1 MTNPIETMKRL
12 LATAALGLILSVVS
26 PWSGPAPIAPAEA
39 QQMLRIAAVVND
51 DIVSIYDLL
60 QRVDLQ
66 LLSTNQPVNDEVR
79 RQMAPQVLRLIIDE
93 KLMTQEWRR
102 RGVSVGDD
110 DINPQIEGIEQAN
123 KWPRGGL
130 TKMLEAQ
137 GIALSVFTDQLR
149 ARAGW
154 ERMLAQKVRATRQ
167 VTEEEIDQRLAE
179 LKAAQGKPEH
189 RLSDIF
195 ISYDS
200 AGGEAQARQIADTI
214 LTELG
219 KGATFA
225 QLSQQ
230 FSNSTAASTG
240 GDLGWVRQGQL
251 EPELEQAA
259 NSLVQGQVST
269 PIKTL
274 IGYHILYLRDRR
286 VSAVADPAK
295 STLTLSRILLPV
307 PANAPARDWE
317 SQIALAKEIASA
329 ADSCQ
334 AFNDLAKPL
343 GGGPIGVGTLAQLP
357 EQYSAAVA
365 GVPKNKTS
373 APTRTTEGVNLFYV
387 CDRSE
392 EADGLP
398 SRNDVRAN
406 IFFQRVE
413 AESRRT
419 LRDLRQG
426 ANIEVRL

>member
-1 MTNPIETMKRL
+1 MKRTL
-12 LATAALGLILSVVS
+12 STAALGLILSVVS
-26 PWSGPAPIAPAEA
+26 PVPGKAPVAPAQA
-39 QQMLRIAAVVND
+39 QQMLRIAAVVNE
-51 DIVSIYDLL
+51 DIISVYDLL

-66 LLSTNQPVNDEVR
+66 LLSTNQPINEQVR

-102 RGVSVGDD
+102 RGVAVGDG

-130 TKMLEAQ
+130 NKMLEAQ
-137 GIALSVFTDQLR
+137 GIALAVFTEQLR

-154 ERMLAQKVRATRQ
+154 ERMLAQKVRSTRP
-167 VTEEEIDQRLAE
+167 VSEEEIDQRLAE
-179 LKAAQGKPEH
+179 LKESQGKPEH

-195 ISYDS
+195 LSFDS
-200 AGGEAQARQIADTI
+200 AGGEPQAKQIADTI

-230 FSNSTAASTG
+230 FSNSAAASTG

-251 EPELEQAA
+251 EPELEQAIG
-259 NSLVQGQVST
+259 SLVQGQVSA

-274 IGYHILYLRDRR
+274 VGYHILYLRDRR
-286 VSAVADPAK
+286 LAAMADPTK

-307 PANAPARDWE
+307 PANAPPRDWD
-317 SQIALAKEIASA
+317 SQIALAKEISAS

-334 AFNDLAKPL
+334 AFNELAKPL

-365 GVPKNKTS
+365 GVAKDKVST
-373 APTRTTEGVNLFYV
+373 PTRTTEGVNLFFV
-387 CDRSE
+387 CDRSDE
-392 EADGLP
+392 GDGLP
-398 SRNDVRAN
+398 NRNEVRNN

-413 AESRRT
+413 AESRRS
-419 LRDLRQG
+419 LRDLRQA